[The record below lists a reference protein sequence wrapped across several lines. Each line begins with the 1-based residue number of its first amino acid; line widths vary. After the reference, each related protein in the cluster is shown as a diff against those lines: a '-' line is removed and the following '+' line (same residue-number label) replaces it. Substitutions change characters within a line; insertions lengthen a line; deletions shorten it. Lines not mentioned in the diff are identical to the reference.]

1 MSKKKFK
8 VGLESLFGVTT
19 EEAFQEESPLLDKKK
34 KEEKG
39 KKKKEKEEKT
49 IKNKK
54 KRSSKNFTSDLDTL
68 FQEALTDTINDSEVQ
83 TKSKTTKQPQ
93 ALPPSRQRRLRR
105 LSGLDALIR
114 HTGDME
120 TVEVN
125 VPTKKRVT
133 FVFEKDKLA
142 KLKEIAKGEK
152 AYLKDII
159 GRVVSNFI
167 EKYEKQQN

>member
-1 MSKKKFK
+1 MSKKKFT
-8 VGLESLFGVTT
+8 VGLESLFGMAT

-34 KEEKG
+34 KET
-39 KKKKEKEEKT
+39 KKVVKDV
-49 IKNKK
+49 K

-68 FQEALTDTINDSEVQ
+68 FE
-83 TKSKTTKQPQ
+83 Q
-93 ALPPSRQRRLRR
+93 ALAETIEEKQEKAKSGIQAPPNPRKRRLRR

-114 HTGDME
+114 HTADME

-133 FVFEKDKLA
+133 FVFDKEKLA
-142 KLKEIAKGEK
+142 KLKEIAKEEK

-159 GRVVSNFI
+159 GEVVTNFI
-167 EKYEKQQN
+167 EKYEKEQN